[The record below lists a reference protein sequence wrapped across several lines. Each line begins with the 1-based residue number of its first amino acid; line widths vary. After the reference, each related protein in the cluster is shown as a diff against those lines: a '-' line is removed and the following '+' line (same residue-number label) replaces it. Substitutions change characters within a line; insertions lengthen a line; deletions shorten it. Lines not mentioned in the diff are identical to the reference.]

1 MDTRGQRETL
11 RFGDFELETAAC
23 ELRRKGRPVKL
34 GRQPMDLLILLVER
48 RGRLVSRAD
57 LVDRLW
63 GKDVFVD
70 VETGVNTAISKVRQ
84 ALRDSPEKPAFVET
98 VPGRGY
104 RFIAS
109 VEAIVEPSGPAL
121 AQTTTPEPSITTA
134 TTSDAAPPVRR
145 RTWTRTH
152 VAVPALVALVGVV
165 GWTWFAAGDPTTWY
179 RLHSSAVDST
189 PTLAVVPFRS
199 LPASTDADLLE
210 LGLADVFISR
220 LGQLQNVRVLP
231 LSATER
237 LRSDDPSEL
246 ARRLGATRVL
256 TGTVQRDADRLRV
269 SVQLRS
275 LPDGRTIWADTFD
288 TNGASIFIIQD
299 SIVARLLEE
308 IVPWLSADARTR
320 LASAGTQNSDA
331 FKAYLRGRAHAS
343 RATVSDLRRAI
354 DLFQAALALDRTFTD
369 GWAALAGAYRLLP
382 IAAGASPAEA
392 FLEAR
397 RAAERALQLDPTHA
411 EALEV
416 LGTIAFWD
424 EWDYPKAERLLTRA
438 LTLQPSSVNGHRFL
452 AHLFSNLGRHDEA
465 LVSIRR
471 AQQFDPGS
479 SPARALEGQFLF
491 MARRYDE
498 SLAQFDRA
506 IDVDRRFVNG
516 RQMRVYALIAL
527 KRYEDALR
535 ECDAIDD
542 LTSANSPRPYSW
554 SLTLR
559 GYTLARIGR
568 SAEAEA
574 ALSTLRRQALEQY
587 VPRHHEALLL
597 HALGRDDEALHQLA
611 LAVDSHDVFVT
622 FLGVDP
628 KWDALRSSPAFRAL
642 AKRVNLLDVSDRV
655 LRERSSFSA
664 GR

>member
-1 MDTRGQRETL
+1 MDTRGQREVL
-11 RFGDFELETAAC
+11 RFGDFELEIAAC

-121 AQTTTPEPSITTA
+121 AHTTPEPSITTA
-134 TTSDAAPPVRR
+134 TESAAAPPARR
-145 RTWTRTH
+145 RTWTRTR

-165 GWTWFAAGDPTTWY
+165 GWTWFAADATTWY
-179 RLHSSAVDST
+179 WPRSSAVDST

-237 LRSDDPSEL
+237 VRSDDPSEI
-246 ARRLGATRVL
+246 ARKLGATQML
-256 TGTVQRDADRLRV
+256 TGTVQRDADSLRV

-275 LPDGRTIWADTFD
+275 LPDGHTIWADTFD
-288 TNGASIFIIQD
+288 TNGASVFIIQD

-308 IVPWLSADARTR
+308 IVPWLSADARNR

-343 RATVSDLRRAI
+343 RSTVSDLRRAI
-354 DLFQAALALDRTFTD
+354 DLFRGALALDPTFTD

-397 RAAERALQLDPTHA
+397 RAAEQALQLDPNHA

-424 EWDYPKAERLLTRA
+424 AWDYPKAERLLTRA
-438 LTLQPSSVNGHRFL
+438 LTLQPSSVNGHKFL

-465 LVSIRR
+465 LAAIRR
-471 AQQFDPGS
+471 AQQFDPSS

-498 SLAQFDRA
+498 SLAQLDRVIDFDP
-506 IDVDRRFVNG
+506 RFVNG
-516 RQMRVYALIAL
+516 RQMRLYALIAL

-535 ECDAIDD
+535 ECDTIDD
-542 LTSANSPRPYSW
+542 LTSANSPKPYSW

-559 GYTLARIGR
+559 GYTLAAFGR

-574 ALSTLRRQALEQY
+574 ALLTLRSQALEQY

-597 HALGRDDEALHQLA
+597 HALRRDDEALHQLA

-628 KWDALRSSPAFRAL
+628 KWDELRASPAFRAL
-642 AKRVNLLDVSDRV
+642 VKRVNLLDVSDRV
-655 LRERSSFSA
+655 LDQRSSRSPP